1 MDQTKWSQPTN
12 RAWEQ
17 QIRIDL
23 HQVMRERGQGEGEE
37 GGGKRKEEEG
47 EGGGG
52 RGEWLLGIER
62 KEERERRMEGRKGGG
77 RREER

>member
-37 GGGKRKEEEG
+37 GGRKRKE
-47 EGGGG
+47 GGRGG
-52 RGEWLLGIER
+52 RGERGMAPR
-62 KEERERRMEGRKGGG
+62 N
-77 RREER
+77 